1 MGIFVEKA
9 GIKGTASEINNT
21 LYKELEKKEKSI
33 KEMEDRLVER
43 ENRYYYQF
51 AQLENIWVKWI
62 LNLHGLP
69 NN

>member
-51 AQLENIWVKWI
+51 AQLENI
-62 LNLHGLP
+62 
-69 NN
+69 